1 MVKKVWIFLLFIL
14 GATAIA
20 QAQDAVVITDDQ
32 EDITSLLD
40 NVLILED
47 KNHEY
52 NIKGII
58 ANDGNYKF
66 IPLAESDFN
75 PGYAISTYWL
85 KFTLKHEVTTPTDFF
100 LEIGTPTLNV
110 ANLYYN
116 EGNQIVERLSGD
128 GIKFSEKDI
137 KNRRIIVKVHCEP
150 GKLKTYFVKIRAD
163 GENFNLQMRLQT
175 HKQVWENDYND
186 QFFLGTFYG
195 LVVFIVFIY
204 LFFFIGLGDLAFI
217 YYVLYVSAIGLLN
230 VSLDGYVSQFLFPN
244 NPTFVNRSSMMVGAS
259 AVIFGLLFVREF
271 LDFKKHLPKFD
282 KLVIG
287 FIVLNFFILSMGFG
301 PKWLF
306 DISIPIISGTSSIT
320 TLFIIGAIITLI
332 IKKKPFSP
340 YFSFAYL
347 TLTIGVFVYVGKNF
361 GLFPMNFYSEQSLK
375 IGTAAE
381 MILLSI
387 SMVDRFRRMQSEKQK
402 QQEILLGQLQV
413 ANAEKDAV
421 NLDLARQTTEIK
433 EQKEIIEEKNK
444 DITESIR
451 YSKRIQ
457 QAVLPSAERLV
468 KHFPDSFILNK
479 PKDIV
484 GGDFAWFSERD
495 KKIVVAAVDCTGHG
509 VPGAFMSV
517 IGNSF
522 LNEIVN
528 ERKMTRPDV
537 VLEVLR
543 ESIIRSLKQRSRET
557 GEPQGMKD
565 GMDIAVIRYD
575 LETKVLSF
583 SGAKNPLYLIRDGEL
598 IVFKGDRF
606 PIGVD
611 ADGVLIP
618 FEGHEIPVQK
628 GDCVYIFSDGYPDQF
643 GGPKGKKFKYKQFQE
658 LLLSIHDKEMEVQ
671 KIILEEALEK
681 WRGSL
686 EQVDDILVIGIR
698 IED

>member
-1 MVKKVWIFLLFIL
+1 MRKVWIFILFVL
-14 GATAIA
+14 SLSFAV
-20 QAQDAVVITDDQ
+20 QAQDVVVITDDQ
-32 EDITSLLD
+32 AESTSLLD
-40 NVLILED
+40 DLLILED

-52 NIKGII
+52 NIRQVI
-58 ANDGNYKF
+58 ANDGDFNF
-66 IPLAESDFN
+66 IPLSESDFN
-75 PGYAISTYWL
+75 PGYAVSTYWL
-85 KFTLKHEVTTPTDFF
+85 KFTLKHEVTHPTDFF

-116 EGNQIVERLSGD
+116 EGAQIVERKSGD

-137 KNRRIIVKVHCEP
+137 KNRRIIVKVHSEP
-150 GKLKTYFVKIRAD
+150 GKLKTYFVKLRAD

-175 HKQVWENDYND
+175 HKKVWENDYND

-204 LFFFIGLGDLAFI
+204 LFFFFGLGDLAFL

-230 VSLDGYVSQFLFPN
+230 ISLDGYVSQFLFPN
-244 NPTFVNRSSMMVGAS
+244 HPLYVNRSSMMVGAS

-271 LDFKKHLPKFD
+271 LDFKKHLPNFD
-282 KLVIG
+282 KVVIG
-287 FIVLNFFILSMGFG
+287 FIILNFFILSMGFG

-306 DISIPIISGTSSIT
+306 DISIPIISGTSSVT
-320 TLFIIGAIITLI
+320 TLFIVGAIITLI
-332 IKKKPFSP
+332 IKRKPFSP

-361 GLFPMNFYSEQSLK
+361 GLFAMNFYSEQSLK

-402 QQEILLGQLQV
+402 QQEVLLDQLQA
-413 ANAEKDAV
+413 ANTEKDAINV
-421 NLDLARQTTEIK
+421 DLARQTAEIK

-457 QAVLPSAERLV
+457 QAVLPSADRLV
-468 KHFPDSFILNK
+468 KYFPDSFILSK

-495 KKIVVAAVDCTGHG
+495 KKVVVAAVDCTGHG

-522 LNEIVN
+522 MNEIVN

-565 GMDIAVIRYD
+565 GMDIGVIRYD
-575 LETKVLSF
+575 LETKILSF
-583 SGAKNPLYLIRDGEL
+583 AGAKNPMYLIRDGEMM
-598 IVFKGDRF
+598 VYKGDRF

-618 FEGHEIPVQK
+618 FEGHDIPAQK
-628 GDCVYIFSDGYPDQF
+628 GDCVYLFSDGYADQF
-643 GGPKGKKFKYKQFQE
+643 GGPKGKKFMYKQFQE
-658 LLLSIHDKEMEVQ
+658 LLLSIHDKDMEVQ
-671 KIILEEALEK
+671 KFILEENLEK
-681 WRGSL
+681 WKGSL

-698 IED
+698 IE